1 MIFSPKVK
9 YYTYNLNIYVNSES
23 VRMISLRGSCR
34 LILGAIKNLRSCLLY
49 IICFLQHFQI
59 NKKVQS
65 VMKFYCTSDLSD
77 GSNYVQHRAVDEV
90 EDDRNSVKVIRS
102 GSEKTKPMSALLLPE
117 DLLRIFNVFDKDLD
131 GLISNED
138 IQRILNNVGL
148 DVSLDHILDVHG
160 SSKSLGFDEFLSLYN
175 SLWNDDQDEEH
186 VDGDNGLE
194 CHGELM
200 QAVFRVFD
208 RDGDGY
214 ICSSELQQILESLG
228 LNEGRDISVCKTMI
242 SKVDINFDGKVDFS
256 EFKQMMLF
264 A

>member
-1 MIFSPKVK
+1 
-9 YYTYNLNIYVNSES
+9 
-23 VRMISLRGSCR
+23 MISLRGSCR
-34 LILGAIKNLRSCLLY
+34 LILGAIQNLKCCLLFL
-49 IICFLQHFQI
+49 FLQHSQS
-59 NKKVQS
+59 NKKLHS
-65 VMKFYCTSDLSD
+65 VLKSCCTNDLSD
-77 GSNYVQHRAVDEV
+77 DSNYIQHRAVDEG
-90 EDDRNSVKVIRS
+90 EDDRNSVGVTRS
-102 GSEKTKPMSALLLPE
+102 GSENTKLPE

-138 IQRILNNVGL
+138 IKRILNNVGL
-148 DVSLDHILDVHG
+148 DVNLDHILDVHG

-186 VDGDNGLE
+186 TDGDNGLE

-200 QAVFRVFD
+200 QVFKVFD
-208 RDGDGY
+208 KDGDGY

-228 LNEGRDISVCKTMI
+228 LNEGIDISVCKSMI